1 MQYLEFL
8 KCKHISIAL
17 IQEIHRNPM
26 AFIDFR
32 IGCVAYSSSVARSK
46 GVAIIFN
53 SQLAVSIDSSGKAD
67 AGRLAYIK
75 INSAKI
81 CLAIRL
87 VHDPKFSTMVSYIL
101 LDLSDYQ
108 LIVRGDFNQ
117 VCDINLDKSTCVT
130 LTESKEFFRGIN
142 TFISDVHVIV
152 PQCHYN
158 PLTRNYTLFFPPG
171 ILYNCFSSLELELLL
186 APLI

>member
-8 KCKHISIAL
+8 KRKQISIAL

-67 AGRLAYIK
+67 AGRLAYIV
-75 INSAKI
+75 
-81 CLAIRL
+81 L
-87 VHDPKFSTMVSYIL
+87 
-101 LDLSDYQ
+101 
-108 LIVRGDFNQ
+108 
-117 VCDINLDKSTCVT
+117 KSTVQKYVLPFVLSMT
-130 LTESKEFFRGIN
+130 
-142 TFISDVHVIV
+142 
-152 PQCHYN
+152 Q
-158 PLTRNYTLFFPPG
+158 
-171 ILYNCFSSLELELLL
+171 SSLLWF
-186 APLI
+186 LISF